1 MKTPASIYGHPIHPM
16 LVPIPIGLFL
26 FSFIADLGVRF
37 HWSGEAW
44 SDVAFYCMG
53 GGIIGALAAA
63 LFGLID
69 LLSLEEPRVKRIGI
83 AHMLINLSVVALY
96 VFNLMLRWQ
105 PDARPGTPFLL
116 STIGIAALLVSG
128 WLGGH
133 LVYIHGVA
141 VGEPGSVERRRTNL
155 PVNDERRMRS
165 RSPVR
170 QF

>member
-1 MKTPASIYGHPIHPM
+1 MKTPASTYGHPIHPM

-26 FSFIADLGVRF
+26 FSYIADLAVRF
-37 HWSGEAW
+37 NWSGGAW
-44 SDVAFYCMG
+44 PDVAFYCMG
-53 GGIIGALAAA
+53 AGIIGALAAA

-83 AHMLINLSVVALY
+83 AHMLINLSVVVLY
-96 VFNLMLRWQ
+96 VVNFLLRWQ
-105 PDARPGTPFLL
+105 PGASPGTPFLL
-116 STIGIAALLVSG
+116 STICILALLVSG

-133 LVYIHGVA
+133 MVYIHGVA
-141 VGEPGSVERRRTNL
+141 VGEPGSIERRHANM
-155 PVNDERRMRS
+155 PVADERRIHS